1 MNPTVTDSP
10 SSPGNGQPQPASPS
24 SAAGVTAAPERT
36 VRIRIRRQDSP
47 DRPDTAR
54 WEEFAVPRRP
64 QMNIISCLQY
74 IAARPVTV
82 EGKSTTT
89 PVWDSGCLEEVCG
102 ACTMIINGKVRQS
115 CSALVDKLLE
125 DARHRGGRATRVPG
139 SGSRVPAVAGSAAS
153 PEPEPESDDD
163 VITLEPMSKFPLV
176 RDLFVDRSRLFN
188 DLKRV
193 KAWVPIDG
201 TYDLGPGPAISEQL
215 QEERYP
221 LSRCISCGCCL
232 EACPQYTPVNQ
243 FVGAAVI
250 SQVRLF
256 NDHPTGK
263 ALKDER
269 LDVMMDEG
277 GVADCGKAGNC
288 VEVCPKDIPL
298 LESIAAVQRQATVY
312 SIRRFFTK

>member
-1 MNPTVTDSP
+1 MNPTVTDATVNTP
-10 SSPGNGQPQPASPS
+10 ETATDGNG
-24 SAAGVTAAPERT
+24 AGRRVI
-36 VRIRIRRQDSP
+36 IRIRRQDAP
-47 DRPDTAR
+47 DKPGR
-54 WEEFAVPRRP
+54 WEEFSVPYRP

-74 IAARPVTV
+74 IAAHPR
-82 EGKSTTT
+82 TTDGRET
-89 PVWDSGCLEEVCG
+89 TSPVWDSGCLEEVCG

-115 CSALVDKLLE
+115 CSALVDRLGE
-125 DARHRGGRATRVPG
+125 PG
-139 SGSRVPAVAGSAAS
+139 
-153 PEPEPESDDD
+153 EP
-163 VITLEPMSKFPLV
+163 ITLEPMSKFPVV
-176 RDLFVDRSRLFN
+176 RDLWVDRARLFE
-188 DLKRV
+188 DLKRA
-193 KAWVPIDG
+193 KAWVPVDG
-201 TYDLGPGPAISEQL
+201 TYDLGAGPPISQRL

-232 EACPQYTPVNQ
+232 EACPQYTPANN

-256 NDHPTGK
+256 NDHPIGA

-269 LDVMMDEG
+269 LEVLMGEG

-312 SIRRFFTK
+312 AIKRFFTK

>member
-1 MNPTVTDSP
+1 
-10 SSPGNGQPQPASPS
+10 
-24 SAAGVTAAPERT
+24 
-36 VRIRIRRQDSP
+36 
-47 DRPDTAR
+47 
-54 WEEFAVPRRP
+54 
-64 QMNIISCLQY
+64 MNIISCLQY

-82 EGKSTTT
+82 EGKTTTT

-115 CSALVDKLLE
+115 CSALVDKLI
-125 DARHRGGRATRVPG
+125 DARDGNGRRTGATTTT
-139 SGSRVPAVAGSAAS
+139 SHANGSA
-153 PEPEPESDDD
+153 DVDD
-163 VITLEPMSKFPLV
+163 VITLEPMTKFPLV

-188 DLKRV
+188 DLKRI

-201 TYDLGPGPAISEQL
+201 TYDLGPGAAVSQEL

-243 FVGAAVI
+243 FVGAAII

-312 SIRRFFTK
+312 AIRRFFSK

>member
-1 MNPTVTDSP
+1 MNPANTQAAAIDS
-10 SSPGNGQPQPASPS
+10 GKK
-24 SAAGVTAAPERT
+24 VI
-36 VRIRIRRQDSP
+36 IRIRRQDGP
-47 DRPDTAR
+47 GKPQR
-54 WEEFAVPRRP
+54 WEEFAVPHCP
-64 QMNIISCLQY
+64 NLNVIACLQW
-74 IAARPVTV
+74 IAAHPVTTD
-82 EGKSTTT
+82 GTATTP

-102 ACTMIINGKVRQS
+102 ACTMLINGKTRQS
-115 CSALVDKLLE
+115 CSALVDKLE
-125 DARHRGGRATRVPG
+125 QP
-139 SGSRVPAVAGSAAS
+139 
-153 PEPEPESDDD
+153 
-163 VITLEPMSKFPLV
+163 ITLEPMSKFPLV
-176 RDLFVDRSRLFN
+176 RDLFVDRRRLFD

-201 TYDLGPGPAISEQL
+201 TYDLGSGPPISQEL

-232 EACPQYTPVNQ
+232 EACPQYLPEPRGR

-250 SQVRLF
+250 SQVQLF
-256 NDHPTGK
+256 NNHPIGK

-269 LDVMMDEG
+269 LEVMMESG

-312 SIRRFFTK
+312 TIRRFFTK